1 MGFTISS
8 PKTVS
13 NACITTS
20 LTSIPRPR
28 IFDYMLSLLGG
39 NVHRGRRNNKILYR
53 GRYVKYPFENGLY
66 DLEPQDRFECLYH
79 YIFNK
84 HPAPPNFQEWL
95 YHNFGTGLTE
105 KYLLP
110 YNEKIWN
117 VPADRMS
124 LDWVEGRVPKP
135 SVEDVIKAAVGVET
149 EGYTHQLHFLY
160 PLHGGIES
168 LPRGMAQGVRNIV
181 TGFYIRNIRRC
192 CDAWT

>member
-84 HPAPPNFQEWL
+84 HPAPANFRLHALAARRQRPSRPPQQQDSLSWQICEIPLRKWAL
-95 YHNFGTGLTE
+95 RSRAPRPF
-105 KYLLP
+105 
-110 YNEKIWN
+110 
-117 VPADRMS
+117 RMPVS
-124 LDWVEGRVPKP
+124 L
-135 SVEDVIKAAVGVET
+135 
-149 EGYTHQLHFLY
+149 HL
-160 PLHGGIES
+160 
-168 LPRGMAQGVRNIV
+168 
-181 TGFYIRNIRRC
+181 
-192 CDAWT
+192 